1 MTSDVRLSVDIKQKN
16 YGDNTPTVLK
26 DVQLQGTA
34 GEIVSIVGPS
44 GAGKSTLL
52 AMVAGLDTD
61 YEGTITRYE
70 FTDAQSKT
78 FTSTS
83 FVFQEPRL
91 VPWLSVRDNVNLVL
105 KKDDDATVDRLISS
119 VGLSGYEDYFPN
131 QLSGGMQRR
140 LALIRAFV
148 VKPAILLLDEPFVSL
163 DQPTAD
169 QLRTQLMTLWSD
181 YQPLVLFVTH
191 NLDEAIAL
199 SDRILFMSTSPA
211 KVIAEYAVDLARPR
225 QASDAAVTE
234 FRSRL
239 LSEQP
244 QLLQG
249 VTKPTN

>member
-1 MTSDVRLSVDIKQKN
+1 MNSDLRLTVNIQHKD
-16 YGDNTPTVLK
+16 YGENTPPVLK
-26 DVQLQGTA
+26 DVSFKAHA
-34 GEIVSIVGPS
+34 GEVVSIVGPS

-52 AMVAGLDTD
+52 SMIAGLDIHYD
-61 YEGTITRYE
+61 GDIDRYE
-70 FTDAQSKT
+70 HTDSNSKT

-105 KKDDDATVDRLISS
+105 VNDDNETVDQMISS

-148 VKPAILLLDEPFVSL
+148 VRPAILLLDEPFVSL

-169 QLRTQLMTLWSD
+169 QLREQLMTLWKD
-181 YQPLVLFVTH
+181 CRPLVLFVTH

-199 SDRILFMSTSPA
+199 SDRILFMSTNPA
-211 KVIAEYAVDLARPR
+211 SVIAEYPINLSRPR
-225 QASDAAVTE
+225 QANDQSVAE
-234 FRSRL
+234 FRAQL

-249 VTKPTN
+249 IVQP